1 VTNSPV
7 GVLLVDDSAVAR
19 GLIQRGVETDPGIRV
34 IGSASNGQTAVD
46 MTRALM
52 PDVVLLDIEM
62 PVMDGLQALPH
73 ILAAHPGA
81 AVIMASALTR
91 RHAGLSFR
99 ALQLGAKDYVPK
111 PDAANGAGAMPAF
124 LDELKTKIRAHGRKA
139 PAKPALPRAVSATMR
154 TIKPAAI
161 AIGSSTGGPPALLKV
176 FAGVKGKLS
185 CPVFITQH
193 MPATFTAMLA
203 EQLGR
208 VAGVPACEGATGMAV
223 APGHV
228 YVAPG
233 GKHMLVQ
240 HGAAGPVIE
249 LSDGPPENFCKPA
262 VDPMLRSLS
271 KVYGPG
277 LLVAVLTGM
286 GRDGAEG
293 CIEAANAGGAF
304 FVQDEESSVVWGMPG
319 AAFRTG
325 RAMGQLC
332 LDAAADY
339 LAAAMRGV
347 S

>member
-1 VTNSPV
+1 
-7 GVLLVDDSAVAR
+7 VLLVDDSAVAR

-34 IGSASNGQTAVD
+34 IGAASNGQTAVD
-46 MTRALM
+46 MTRALT

-62 PVMDGLQALPH
+62 PIMDGLQALPH

-124 LDELKTKIRAHGRKA
+124 LDELKTKIKAHGRKA
-139 PAKPALPRAVSATMR
+139 PVKPVAARAPTTMR
-154 TIKPAAI
+154 KIKPAAI

-176 FAGVKGKLS
+176 FAGVKGKLT
-185 CPVFITQH
+185 CPVFVTQH

-203 EQLGR
+203 E
-208 VAGVPACEGATGMAV
+208 
-223 APGHV
+223 
-228 YVAPG
+228 
-233 GKHMLVQ
+233 
-240 HGAAGPVIE
+240 GPVIE

-325 RAMGQLC
+325 RAMGQLS
-332 LDAAADY
+332 LDATADY
-339 LAAAMRGV
+339 LATAMRGA